1 LVGSLP
7 GPDDEITLSIS
18 RNGEEVFRGKTA
30 VSQLKRGYD
39 ELAGF
44 LFKENDFPDG
54 ALLMT
59 GTGVVPDHPFT
70 LQSGDEVSIT
80 IDGIGTL
87 TNTVAPA
94 GSMA

>member
-1 LVGSLP
+1 MVGSLP
-7 GPDDEITLSIS
+7 SPDDEITLSIA
-18 RNGEEVFRGKTA
+18 RKGEEVFRGKTA

-70 LQSGDEVSIT
+70 LQTGDEVSIT

-94 GSMA
+94 GSIA